1 GAMLMS
7 RKYRTENQEQKTES
21 SSSPIKAIFD
31 KFAKHRDVNLVYGD
45 PITHGEQRVIPVT
58 KMRYSFGG
66 GSGGKKNN
74 KNEDSSNVRCD
85 SGSDHI
91 LYKPVYVYQLK
102 KNDVKFKPIIELKYI
117 FHMFSLLSLGLAFIL
132 RKK

>member
-1 GAMLMS
+1 MLMD
-7 RKYRTENQEQKTES
+7 REYRTENQEQKTES

-45 PITHGEQRVIPVT
+45 PITHEEQRVIPVT

-74 KNEDSSNVRCD
+74 KNEDSSNVRVKSIFMC
-85 SGSDHI
+85 
-91 LYKPVYVYQLK
+91 KFCFYV
-102 KNDVKFKPIIELKYI
+102 FPEYI
-117 FHMFSLLSLGLAFIL
+117 FSYLLVW
-132 RKK
+132 

>member
-1 GAMLMS
+1 MS

-74 KNEDSSNVRCD
+74 KNEDSSNVRGD
-85 SGSDHI
+85 SGGGHI
-91 LYKPVYVYQLK
+91 SVKPVGVYQLK
-102 KNDVKFKPIIELKYI
+102 KNDVKFKPIIDLKYI
-117 FHMFSLLSLGLAFIL
+117 FPMFSLLSLGLAFIL

>member
-1 GAMLMS
+1 MLMS
-7 RKYRTENQEQKTES
+7 REYRTENQEQKTEG
-21 SSSPIKAIFD
+21 SSSPIKAIID

-58 KMRYSFGG
+58 NMRYSFGA

-74 KNEDSSNVRCD
+74 KNEDSSNARGNIGGGHIIVKRVR
-85 SGSDHI
+85 
-91 LYKPVYVYQLK
+91 VYQLK
-102 KNDVKFKPIIELKYI
+102 KKDVKFKPIIDLKYI
-117 FHMFSLLSLGLAFIL
+117 FPMFSLLSLGLAFIL